1 MDVFDA
7 IKKRRSVRRFLEVPL
22 DWEPVGQILDAG
34 RLSPTAGNVQDA
46 QFVVVLEH
54 NIKQKI
60 AEACFEQYW
69 IAKAPVIIVIG
80 TDPLKNE
87 QFYGAR
93 GAELYTAHD
102 AAAAAMSMLLA
113 AEAQG
118 LAACWV
124 GAFEERMLR
133 EAIGMPDSVKPH
145 VVLPIGYAD
154 EKPQQPLKFGVE
166 SVVFMNSWGNKYSH
180 MTDLTGEFS
189 HEVDKAL
196 RKGKELIEKAKK
208 QLQRV

>member
-7 IKKRRSVRRFLEVPL
+7 ITKRRSVRRFLEVPL
-22 DWEPVGQILDAG
+22 DWEPIGQILDAG
-34 RLSPTAGNVQDA
+34 RLAPSAGNVQDA
-46 QFVVVLEH
+46 QFVVVLDTDT
-54 NIKQKI
+54 KQKV

-69 IAKAPVIIVIG
+69 IAKAPVIIIIG

-87 QFYGAR
+87 QFYGQR
-93 GAELYTAHD
+93 GKELYTAHD
-102 AAAAAMSMLLA
+102 AAAAAMNMLLA

-118 LAACWV
+118 LASCWV

-133 EAIGMPDSVKPH
+133 EAIGMPESVNPH
-145 VVLPIGYAD
+145 VVIPIGYAD
-154 EKPQQPLKFGVE
+154 EKPQEPLKFGVE

-180 MTDLTGEFS
+180 MTELTGEFS
-189 HEVDKAL
+189 HEVEKAL
-196 RKGKELIEKAKK
+196 RRGKELMEKAKK